1 MQQAGLIM
9 HECTTASRLSRRID
23 TIDGAVERI
32 LEELK
37 EDDATGTARSSTSSG
52 RRNVIYFDGW
62 DGLGVGVVMGHG
74 SSDLFTAQQ
83 NT

>member
-1 MQQAGLIM
+1 M
-9 HECTTASRLSRRID
+9 HECIASMQVIKED

-74 SSDLFTAQQ
+74 PSDLFTAQQ
-83 NT
+83 DS